1 MSTPQISIA
10 GSPAREHSDF
20 NALNKSEFFTA
31 NVQTPPNTQNNF
43 LFSFTYKK
51 IKIYLST

>member
-31 NVQTPPNTQNNF
+31 IVQTPPNTQ
-43 LFSFTYKK
+43 K
-51 IKIYLST
+51 ISLKCALYNHRFQF